1 MDYKTTGSE
10 PTIQNG
16 GLARGDLQLP
26 DLQTLATGL
35 VPNLVDMTE
44 TNPTRT
50 RKPGRQGRAVRVYV
64 IVNNYRTNFDD
75 FREAYLLGTQLDIK

>member
-26 DLQTLATGL
+26 DLQTLANGL

-44 TNPTRT
+44 NTPTRT
-50 RKPGRQGRAVRVYV
+50 RKPGRMAGLFRVYG
-64 IVNNYRTNFDD
+64 IVNNYRTNYDD
-75 FREAYLLGTQLDIK
+75 FRKVYLLGVQLDTE